1 MTTEV
6 TMPKFGETM
15 EEGTIVEWKKEVGDT
30 IKEGEVLV
38 DVETDKSILEVE
50 SLVSGSLLKILVEE
64 GQTVPVNTPIAL
76 IDMADMTE
84 RFRQ

>member
-30 IKEGEVLV
+30 VREGEVLV

-50 SLVSGSLLKILVEE
+50 SLVSGTLLKILVETD
-64 GQTVPVNTPIAL
+64 QTVPVNTPIAI
-76 IDMADMTE
+76 IDTADG
-84 RFRQ
+84 